1 MSGHSKWSKVKH
13 QKATT
18 DVLKAA
24 AFTKASRAITV
35 AVMEGGGIIDPE
47 FNFKLRLA
55 IEKAKQVNMPGEN
68 IKRAIDKATGAGAG
82 ALKQETYEGY
92 GPFGVALYIET
103 ASDNTNRTVSFIK
116 QTLEHAG
123 GSMGSPGSVAY
134 LFSRSGVI
142 LLAKTRS
149 YDDMF
154 AFGANAGA
162 DDIIETDDVFE
173 MYCDA
178 GVLSSLVT
186 AAAGEGFTVEESRV
200 IMRPTMTVPLDGEKR
215 SVLESLVE
223 KLEEHD
229 DIQEVFTTMA

>member
-35 AVMEGGGIIDPE
+35 AVMEGGGISDPV

-68 IKRAIDKATGAGAG
+68 IKRAIEKATGAGAG
-82 ALKQETYEGY
+82 TLKQETYEGY

-134 LFSRSGVI
+134 LFTRKGVV
-142 LLAKTRS
+142 LLAKNRS
-149 YDDMF
+149 YDDLF
-154 AFGANAGA
+154 ESGANAGA
-162 DDIIETDDVFE
+162 DDVIERDDFFE
-173 MYCDA
+173 AYCDT
-178 GVLSSLVT
+178 GVLSSLVDSFT
-186 AAAGEGFTVEESRV
+186 NAGYTVEESRV
-200 IMRPTMTVPLDGEKR
+200 IMRPTMMVALDDQQRLRVE
-215 SVLESLVE
+215 SVVE
-223 KLEEHD
+223 KLEAHD

>member
-35 AVMEGGGIIDPE
+35 AVVEGGGMTDPE

-68 IKRAIDKATGAGAG
+68 IKRAIDKASGAGAG
-82 ALKQETYEGY
+82 TLKQETYEGY
-92 GPFGVALYIET
+92 GPFGVALFIET
-103 ASDNTNRTVSFIK
+103 ATDNTNRTVSFIK

-123 GSMGSPGSVAY
+123 GSMGSPGSVVY
-134 LFSRSGVI
+134 LFERKGVV
-142 LLAKTRS
+142 LLAKTRT
-149 YDDMF
+149 YDDTF
-154 AFGANAGA
+154 AYGANAGA
-162 DDIIETDDVFE
+162 DDVIETDDVFE
-173 MYCDA
+173 VYCDPA
-178 GVLSSLVT
+178 AVSALGT
-186 AAAGEGFTVEESRV
+186 AAAREGFTVEESRV
-200 IMRPTMTVPLDGEKR
+200 IMRPTMTVPLDDQKR
-215 SVLESLVE
+215 SIIESLVE

>member
-24 AFTKASRAITV
+24 AFTKASRGITV

-68 IKRAIDKATGAGAG
+68 IKRAIEKASGAGAG

-92 GPFGVALYIET
+92 GPYGVALFIET

-116 QTLEHAG
+116 QTLEYAG

-134 LFSRSGVI
+134 LFERKGVA
-142 LLAKTRS
+142 LLTKTRTF
-149 YDDMF
+149 DDTYT
-154 AFGANAGA
+154 FGANAGA
-162 DDIIETDDVFE
+162 DDVIEADNVFE
-173 MYCDA
+173 VYCDA
-178 GVLSSLVT
+178 GVLSSLVS
-186 AAAGEGFTVEESRV
+186 AAEREGFMVEESRV
-200 IMRPTMTVPLDGEKR
+200 VMRPTLTVPLDDTKQ